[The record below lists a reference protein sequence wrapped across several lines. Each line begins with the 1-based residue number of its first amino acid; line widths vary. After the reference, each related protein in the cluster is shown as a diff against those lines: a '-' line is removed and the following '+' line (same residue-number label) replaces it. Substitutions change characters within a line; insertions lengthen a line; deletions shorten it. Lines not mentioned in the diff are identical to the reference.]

1 MKKFLFAFVAVF
13 AFLFAAC
20 SDNSDSANLNPVAV
34 ANVLASSDFSAAPVV
49 ANDEKTTVAIELL
62 GSAVDHVELEEGSRS
77 LNSEFEKDAL
87 EDANNIDWY
96 LSLDG
101 GLNYSSEKLVR
112 DATTG
117 RYSFEV
123 VAGQEYASIKFKG
136 SYSSNYVTKYCNED
150 GNEILCTLYYTA
162 EMKNVTFSAAARKNV
177 IKLPYTFDHIEM
189 GEIDGETVDYYNTA
203 LSLSYG
209 GTASTGLVAK
219 VTIND
224 DNVTNYTDVSARLI
238 KTNADGSET
247 IIPADPFD
255 GGGTVTFTFT
265 SSTEIDPGVYNF
277 VLSYNKSYD
286 SYYIGDLLFSDY
298 DSLYLVNNNYV
309 LASYTPVF
317 DKELYTETIYASMD
331 STADGD
337 GKTYDAPMY
346 INDAYAVAV
355 SEEIGIK
362 TVYIYCIDDF
372 VLDYD
377 AVYDSTDG
385 LWEKIVE
392 NKRIEIIAQKTKY
405 TFWYYDTDSNPDTE
419 NRIFDVMGF
428 EVALKG
434 NGSYSKFAFNLT
446 CPPDGDYAFGYW
458 DATKSL
464 ALKLYDRAAFS
475 LSNYNSDN
483 PWVEKVVIYIADPEN
498 LSTYSADCPI
508 IERVKTSYSNFKFMA
523 SGVYGTRSDAA
534 SGSGNSAVSFA
545 GSTSY
550 EIIRDEISS
559 TEGYKLYFA
568 EEN

>member
-1 MKKFLFAFVAVF
+1 
-13 AFLFAAC
+13 
-20 SDNSDSANLNPVAV
+20 
-34 ANVLASSDFSAAPVV
+34 
-49 ANDEKTTVAIELL
+49 
-62 GSAVDHVELEEGSRS
+62 
-77 LNSEFEKDAL
+77 
-87 EDANNIDWY
+87 
-96 LSLDG
+96 
-101 GLNYSSEKLVR
+101 
-112 DATTG
+112 
-117 RYSFEV
+117 
-123 VAGQEYASIKFKG
+123 
-136 SYSSNYVTKYCNED
+136 
-150 GNEILCTLYYTA
+150 
-162 EMKNVTFSAAARKNV
+162 
-177 IKLPYTFDHIEM
+177 M
-189 GEIDGETVDYYNTA
+189 GEIDGETVNYYSTP
-203 LSLSYG
+203 LSPIG
-209 GTASTGLVAK
+209 GAASTGLVAK

-265 SSTEIDPGVYNF
+265 SSTEIEPGVYNF
-277 VLSYNKSYD
+277 VLSYNKLYG

-317 DKELYTETIYASMD
+317 YKELYTETIYASMD

-346 INDAYAVAV
+346 IEDAYAYAV

-392 NKRIEIIAQKTKY
+392 NKRIEIIAPKTKY
-405 TFWYYDTDSNPDTE
+405 TFRYDDTDDDPDTE

-434 NGSYSKFAFNLT
+434 NGNDSYSKFSFNLT
-446 CPPDGDYAFGYW
+446 CPPDGDSAFGSW
-458 DATKSL
+458 GAKSL
-464 ALKLYDRAAFS
+464 ALKLSDGAAFS
-475 LSNYNSDN
+475 LSNYDSTSD
-483 PWVEKVVIYIADPEN
+483 PSWLEKVVIYIAAPKD
-498 LSTYSADCPI
+498 LSTYSSADCPI
-508 IERVKTSYSNFKFMA
+508 IERVGTSSDNFKFMA
-523 SGVYGTRSDAA
+523 SGVYGTRSEAV
-534 SGSGNSAVSFA
+534 SGLGNSAVSFA
-545 GSTSY
+545 GSTSSY
-550 EIIRDEISS
+550 EIKRDEISS

>member
-62 GSAVDHVELEEGSRS
+62 GSAVDYVELEEGSRS
-77 LNSEFEKDAL
+77 LNSEFEKKAL
-87 EDANNIDWY
+87 DNASRIDWY

-101 GLNYSSEKLVR
+101 GLNYSSEKLVM
-112 DATTG
+112 DYTTG

-136 SYSSNYVTKYCNED
+136 SYSSNYSTVYYED

-189 GEIDGETVDYYNTA
+189 GEKDGETVDYYNTP
-203 LSLSYG
+203 LSPSSG
-209 GTASTGLVAK
+209 GTTSTGLVAK

-224 DNVTNYTDVSARLI
+224 VNFSNYTDVSARLI
-238 KTNADGSET
+238 KTDADGPEK
-247 IIPADPFD
+247 IIEADPLESGD
-255 GGGTVTFTFT
+255 TVTFTFT
-265 SSTEIDPGVYNF
+265 SSTEIEPGVYNF
-277 VLSYNKSYD
+277 VLSYNKLYD

-346 INDAYAVAV
+346 IEDAYAYAV

-377 AVYDSTDG
+377 AVYDSTNG

-392 NKRIEIIAQKTKY
+392 NKRIEIIAPKTKY
-405 TFWYYDTDSNPDTE
+405 TFWYYDTDSDPDTE

-434 NGSYSKFAFNLT
+434 NGSYSKFSFNLT
-446 CPPDGDYAFGYW
+446 CPPDGDSAFGSW
-458 DATKSL
+458 GAKSL
-464 ALKLYDRAAFS
+464 ALKLSDGAAFS
-475 LSNYNSDN
+475 LSNYDSTSA
-483 PWVEKVVIYIADPEN
+483 PSWLEKVVIYIAAPED

-508 IERVKTSYSNFKFMA
+508 IERVGTSSSNFKFMA

-534 SGSGNSAVSFA
+534 SGSDNKAVSFA

>member
-77 LNSEFEKDAL
+77 LNSEFEKAL
-87 EDANNIDWY
+87 DSANNIDWY

-112 DATTG
+112 DYTTG

-136 SYSSNYVTKYCNED
+136 SYSSNYSTIYYNED

-189 GEIDGETVDYYNTA
+189 GEIDDETVDYYNTA
-203 LSLSYG
+203 LSLSSG
-209 GTASTGLVAK
+209 GTPSTGLVAK

-224 DNVTNYTDVSARLI
+224 GNVANYADVSARLI

-247 IIPADPFD
+247 IIPADPFEF
-255 GGGTVTFTFT
+255 GGTVTFTFT
-265 SSTEIDPGVYNF
+265 SSTEIEPGVYNF

-298 DSLYLVNNNYV
+298 DSLYLVKNNYV

-337 GKTYDAPMY
+337 GKTYDAPIY
-346 INDAYAVAV
+346 IKDAYAYAV

-377 AVYDSTDG
+377 AVYDSTNG

-392 NKRIEIIAQKTKY
+392 NKRIEIIAPKTKY

-458 DATKSL
+458 DAKSL
-464 ALKLYDRAAFS
+464 ALKLYDGAAFS

-483 PWVEKVVIYIADPEN
+483 PWNEKVVIYIAAPED

-523 SGVYGTRSDAA
+523 SGVYGTKSEL
-534 SGSGNSAVSFA
+534 GGNSAVSFPN
-545 GSTSY
+545 STSSY
-550 EIIRDEISS
+550 EIIRAEISD
-559 TEGYKLYFA
+559 TEGYKLYFDA
-568 EEN
+568 VN

>member
-209 GTASTGLVAK
+209 GTTSTGLVAK

-224 DNVTNYTDVSARLI
+224 VNFSNYTDVSARLI
-238 KTNADGSET
+238 KTDADGPEK
-247 IIPADPFD
+247 IIEADPLESGD
-255 GGGTVTFTFT
+255 TVTFTFT
-265 SSTEIDPGVYNF
+265 SSTEIEPGVYNF
-277 VLSYNKSYD
+277 VLSYNKLYD

-346 INDAYAVAV
+346 IEDAYAYAV

-377 AVYDSTDG
+377 AVYDSTNG

-392 NKRIEIIAQKTKY
+392 NKRIEIIAPKTKY
-405 TFWYYDTDSNPDTE
+405 TFRYEDTE

-434 NGSYSKFAFNLT
+434 NGNDSYSKFSFNLT
-446 CPPDGDYAFGYW
+446 CPPDGDSAFGSW
-458 DATKSL
+458 GAKSL
-464 ALKLYDRAAFS
+464 ALKLSDGAAFS

-483 PWVEKVVIYIADPEN
+483 PWLEKVVIYIAAPED

-523 SGVYGTRSDAA
+523 SGVYGTKSDAA

>member
-209 GTASTGLVAK
+209 GTTSTGLVAK

-224 DNVTNYTDVSARLI
+224 VNFSNYTDVSARLI
-238 KTNADGSET
+238 KTDADGPEK
-247 IIPADPFD
+247 IIEADPLESGD
-255 GGGTVTFTFT
+255 TVTFTFT
-265 SSTEIDPGVYNF
+265 SSTEIEPGVYNF
-277 VLSYNKSYD
+277 VLSYNKLYD

-346 INDAYAVAV
+346 IEDAYAYAV

-377 AVYDSTDG
+377 AVYDSTNG

-392 NKRIEIIAQKTKY
+392 NKRIEIIAPKTKY
-405 TFWYYDTDSNPDTE
+405 TFRYEDTE

-434 NGSYSKFAFNLT
+434 NGNDSYSKFSFNLT
-446 CPPDGDYAFGYW
+446 CPHDGDSAFGSW
-458 DATKSL
+458 GAKSL
-464 ALKLYDRAAFS
+464 ALKLSDGAAFS

-483 PWVEKVVIYIADPEN
+483 PWLEKVVIYIAAPED

-523 SGVYGTRSDAA
+523 SGVYGTKSDAA

>member
-136 SYSSNYVTKYCNED
+136 SYSNNYVTTYYNGD
-150 GNEILCTLYYTA
+150 GNEIRCTLYYTA

-189 GEIDGETVDYYNTA
+189 GEIDGETVNYYNTP
-203 LSLSYG
+203 LSLFYG

-238 KTNADGSET
+238 KTNADGPET
-247 IIPADPFD
+247 IISGDLLED
-255 GGGTVTFTFT
+255 GDTVTFTFT
-265 SSTEIDPGVYNF
+265 SSTEIEPGVYNF

-434 NGSYSKFAFNLT
+434 NDSYSKFSFNLT
-446 CPPDGDYAFGYW
+446 CPPDGDSAFGSW
-458 DATKSL
+458 GAKSL
-464 ALKLYDRAAFS
+464 ALKLYNGAAFS
-475 LSNYNSDN
+475 LSNYDSTSD
-483 PWVEKVVIYIADPEN
+483 PSWLEKVVIYIADPEN

-523 SGVYGTRSDAA
+523 SGVYGTRSEL
-534 SGSGNSAVSFA
+534 GGNSAVSFPN
-545 GSTSY
+545 STSSY
-550 EIIRDEISS
+550 EIIRAEISD
-559 TEGYKLYFA
+559 TEGYKLYFDA
-568 EEN
+568 VN